1 VSASGSVRASVRTT
15 FAALEVPNF
24 RRYTAGQGISLVGT
38 WMQRVAQSWLV
49 LELTGSGTAVGLV
62 VALQAL
68 PVLLL
73 GPYGGLVADRLD
85 KRRLVIT
92 LQVVMGVLALL
103 LGLLTTTGV
112 VTLWHVFVLAG
123 LLGVATSFENPAR
136 QSFVLEMVGPE
147 HVRNAVS
154 LTAVLTNVARAV
166 GPAIAGVLITT
177 AGTGVCFL
185 LNAATFA
192 TVVVSLAL
200 LDRTQLR
207 PSPPAVRAPGQL
219 REGFTHV
226 RRTPEL
232 AVPLLMMAI
241 VGCLAFEF
249 QIVLPVVAEETFG
262 AGATAYG
269 LLTAALGFG
278 SVVGGLLY
286 AARGRGGAAAM
297 VVAAVLFGLSMAAA
311 AAAPTLLLALLAL
324 FLTGGVSVVF
334 QSTGNTTLQLNASP
348 SMRGRVMALWS
359 VAFLGSTPIG
369 GPIVGLVSDQWG
381 GRAGLALGAVACLAA
396 AGVGALALRRARPV
410 PAGPPAPPTPA
421 G

>member
-1 VSASGSVRASVRTT
+1 MTALAGVRASTRAM
-15 FAALEVPNF
+15 FAALQVPNF
-24 RRYTAGQGISLVGT
+24 RRYAAGQGISLTGT

-49 LELTGSGTAVGLV
+49 LELTGSGTTVGLV

-85 KRRLVIT
+85 KRRLVIV
-92 LQVVMGVLALL
+92 LQVVMGVLALV
-103 LGLLTTTGV
+103 LGLLTTTGLV
-112 VTLWHVFVLAG
+112 ALWHVFVLAG

-166 GPAIAGVLITT
+166 GPALAGVLISTS
-177 AGTGVCFL
+177 GTGVCFL

-200 LDRTQLR
+200 LDTAQLQ

-219 REGFTHV
+219 REGFAHV

-232 AVPLLMMAI
+232 AVPLFMMAI

-249 QIVLPVVAEETFG
+249 QIVLPVVAQETFG
-262 AGATAYG
+262 GGPTAYG
-269 LLTAALGFG
+269 LLTAALGLG

-286 AARGRGGAAAM
+286 AASGRSGAAAM
-297 VVAAVLFGLSMAAA
+297 VVSAVVFGLSLVGA
-311 AAAPTLLLALLAL
+311 AAAPSLPLALVAL
-324 FLTGGVSVVF
+324 TVTGGVSVVF

-369 GPIVGLVSDQWG
+369 GPIAGWVSDQWG
-381 GRAGLALGAVACLAA
+381 GRAGLALGAVACFAAAA
-396 AGVGALALRRARPV
+396 AGALILRRGRAERLI
-410 PAGPPAPPTPA
+410 A
-421 G
+421 

>member
-1 VSASGSVRASVRTT
+1 VTALAAVRASTG
-15 FAALEVPNF
+15 AAFSALQVPNF
-24 RRYTAGQGISLVGT
+24 RRYTAGQGISLIGT

-85 KRRLVIT
+85 KRRLVIV
-92 LQVVMGVLALL
+92 LQVTMGVLALV
-103 LGLLTTTGV
+103 LGLLTTTGRV
-112 VTLWHVFVLAG
+112 DLWHVYVLAG
-123 LLGVATSFENPAR
+123 LLGVATSFDNPAR
-136 QSFVLEMVGPE
+136 QSFLLEMVGPE

-154 LTAVLTNVARAV
+154 LNAVLTNVARAV
-166 GPAIAGVLITT
+166 GPAVAGVLMATV
-177 AGTGVCFL
+177 GTGVCFL

-192 TVVVSLAL
+192 TVVVSLTM
-200 LDRTQLR
+200 LDTAQLH

-219 REGFTHV
+219 RAGFGHV

-249 QIVLPVVAEETFG
+249 QIVLPVVAQETFG
-262 AGATAYG
+262 GGSQAFG
-269 LLTAALGFG
+269 LLTAALGLG
-278 SVVGGLLY
+278 SVIGGLLY
-286 AARGRGGAAAM
+286 AGRGRGGAAVM
-297 VVAAVLFGLSMAAA
+297 VVSAVLFGLSLAGTAV
-311 AAAPTLLLALLAL
+311 APSLPVALVAL
-324 FLTGGVSVVF
+324 TVTGAVSVVF

-359 VAFLGSTPIG
+359 VAFLGTTPIG
-369 GPIVGLVSDQWG
+369 GPIAGLVSDAWG
-381 GRAGLALGAVACLAA
+381 GRAGLALGAIACFVA
-396 AGVGALALRRARPV
+396 AGVGALTLRRARPALPV
-410 PAGPPAPPTPA
+410 GQAAP